1 MPGNA
6 VRAAI
11 AAAFVMT
18 SLLAVGERAA
28 AQTLNDLTQTCAACH
43 GEAGVPTEKTT
54 PVIWGQPRAYLLNQ
68 LNDFKIGRRKNEIMS
83 GVAESLSKQ
92 DMEAL
97 ATYYSQQQW
106 PDLQQPAPSPED
118 RAAADAV
125 VNSLNCRGCHQANY
139 QGDTVR
145 PRLAGQQDE
154 YLLKTMT
161 DFHTGERRN
170 YIGMVVL
177 MKSLD
182 EAQLK
187 PVANYLAS
195 LRYNGRPK

>member
-11 AAAFVMT
+11 AAVFVMT
-18 SLLAVGERAA
+18 SWLAIGERAA

-54 PVIWGQPRAYLLNQ
+54 PIIWGQTRAYLLNQ
-68 LNDFKIGRRKNEIMS
+68 LYDFKIGRRKNDIMS

-97 ATYYSQQQW
+97 ATYYSKQEW
-106 PDLQQPAPSPED
+106 PDLQQPAPSPD
-118 RAAADAV
+118 VRTAADAV
-125 VNSLNCRGCHQANY
+125 LNSLNCRGCHQRSY
-139 QGDTVR
+139 QGDTTR
-145 PRLAGQQDE
+145 PRLAGQEEE

-161 DFHTGERRN
+161 EFHTGARNN
-170 YIGMVVL
+170 YIVMTVL

-187 PVANYLAS
+187 PVANYLAG
-195 LRYNGRPK
+195 LKYTGRPK